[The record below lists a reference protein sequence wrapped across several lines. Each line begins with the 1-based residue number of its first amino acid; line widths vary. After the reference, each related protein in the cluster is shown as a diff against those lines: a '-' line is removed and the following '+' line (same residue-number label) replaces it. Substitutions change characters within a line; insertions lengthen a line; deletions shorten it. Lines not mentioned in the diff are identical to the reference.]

1 MGTSHTPLKTTQR
14 LAGRTLYSI
23 LTAPTPYFAALR
35 VVLET
40 WCQVCAC
47 PPSGCAQVPLV
58 CVSNY
63 FRNNTTQ
70 IRTQNINTRVHRHPS
85 SITFCTAS
93 RAEVQPP
100 WKRGMRARSRGRLF
114 DFPAAA
120 NILLRLA
127 LAPTYALHSGHVW
140 RRSCIIHVLRQFAWK
155 LCPHKVVP
163 KSSLPESSQRQIGQ
177 RSSSS
182 LFGGSFRSTVFVS
195 FITRLLC

>member
-1 MGTSHTPLKTTQR
+1 MGIVA
-14 LAGRTLYSI
+14 AGCILLLY
-23 LTAPTPYFAALR
+23 

-40 WCQVCAC
+40 WCQVCVPVAV
-47 PPSGCAQVPLV
+47 PPLRLCAQVVPLV

-63 FRNNTTQ
+63 FRNNKTQ
-70 IRTQNINTRVHRHPS
+70 IRTQSISTRVHSHPS

-163 KSSLPESSQRQIGQ
+163 KSSLPESSHRQIGQ
-177 RSSSS
+177 RSSGSF
-182 LFGGSFRSTVFVS
+182 FGGSLRSTVFGY
-195 FITRLLC
+195 